1 MILHN
6 STFQSFLFSSHAV
19 KFNLCA
25 TLPVQQ
31 RGREDRK
38 EEDGGEND
46 SDSRGYSN
54 AAGGNGSNDHRGEV
68 HHDGN
73 DGTVMVTLVLMVG
86 TVRVMMFLVTMVVTA
101 VTVMMG
107 Q

>member
-6 STFQSFLFSSHAV
+6 STFQSFLFSSHVV
-19 KFNLCA
+19 KFNLCE

-31 RGREDRK
+31 RGREERK
-38 EEDGGEND
+38 EEDGGEDD
-46 SDSRGYSN
+46 SDGRGYSN
-54 AAGGNGSNDHRGEV
+54 GADGNGSNDHSGEV

-73 DGTVMVTLVLMVG
+73 DGPVMVTLVLTVG
-86 TVRVMMFLVTMVVTA
+86 TVMVMFSVIMVVTA